1 MAYTRINW
9 QDLPNTTTPRNAT
22 NLNKMDA
29 AIKEHDDELLGN
41 ASMGNVV
48 VDSIRSKN
56 IFDEIWT
63 NGTINSGNG
72 SVDSTYSSYSIT
84 NVNLIPVKP
93 NTQYVISFSG
103 GNYVINRIATF
114 NSSGTFISRSASLN
128 TTTFTTDSNTY
139 FIRFNIWDDN
149 GMSISS
155 VGNTQIE
162 KGSTAT
168 NYTPYQGIGY
178 VSGSNANG
186 SYIKYN
192 DGTLIQW
199 NSLIVSDQAINSH
212 YGDSVLYTGTRTII
226 FPIPFID
233 TNYSAFCGEF
243 HWGTSA
249 SWGVVYNKNSTNWMT
264 LMIYDF
270 YTRNSGTN
278 TSVSWTAIG
287 KWK

>member
-1 MAYTRINW
+1 M
-9 QDLPNTTTPRNAT
+9 NA
-22 NLNKMDA
+22 LLDG
-29 AIKEHDDELLGN
+29 DE
-41 ASMGNVV
+41 AMGNVV

-56 IFDEIWT
+56 IFDEIWI

-168 NYTPYQGIGY
+168 SYAPYQELDFNNTPLGTITNAYGELEIASYTEVEVKTIELQAGHTYIVTASADVNTTLNTIMNLQMY
-178 VSGSNANG
+178 V
-186 SYIKYN
+186 K
-192 DGTLIQW
+192 
-199 NSLIVSDQAINSH
+199 
-212 YGDSVLYTGTRTII
+212 
-226 FPIPFID
+226 
-233 TNYSAFCGEF
+233 
-243 HWGTSA
+243 
-249 SWGVVYNKNSTNWMT
+249 
-264 LMIYDF
+264 
-270 YTRNSGTN
+270 SGTASAAYIPRNCRTTGQAGGGLCITGFIECN
-278 TSVSWTAIG
+278 TNCVIGCSCYNYDTSSHTFRCYIGAIQL
-287 KWK
+287 K